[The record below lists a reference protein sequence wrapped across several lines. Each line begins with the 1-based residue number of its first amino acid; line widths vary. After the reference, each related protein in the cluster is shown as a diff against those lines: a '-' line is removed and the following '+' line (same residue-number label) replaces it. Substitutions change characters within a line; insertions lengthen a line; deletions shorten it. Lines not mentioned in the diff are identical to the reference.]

1 MIENSHI
8 FQRMLDLRGARHVL
22 YDRIKAVDGVLH
34 SLSTIQPDPNG
45 NVKTDQHTGVTMT
58 DARREEV
65 YEACH
70 IQYLAAMRL
79 LYPDYADRYAPK
91 EDDDD

>member
-8 FQRMLDLRGARHVL
+8 LGRMVDLRGARHVL
-22 YDRIKAVDGVLH
+22 YDRIKTIDGVLH
-34 SLSTIQPDPNG
+34 SLAIIQHDPNG

-65 YEACH
+65 FEACK

-79 LYPDYADRYAPK
+79 LYPDYADPYARK